1 MDDEFKTCQ
10 FSSNV
15 EKKRDAA
22 FVFDV
27 WRTSVVRSVSGFDS
41 PVATHEIARSTDPP
55 VGRIGL
61 NVNVRQ
67 DRQDGFPVRRAR
79 ATPHAPFRRRCDSVR
94 IATNARVCARRD
106 SPCGPARGSR
116 GAGQRDA
123 GKRKSTSRLTRVG
136 VNKRARARQTSRPRA
151 RAAARRELARTRE
164 MDGRGAF
171 VPPERA
177 SATRGRVGTR
187 ARDSERARNARRT
200 ADDSGRREAS
210 SGRRE
215 THLCVARQAQPRG
228 VRAAEHQRFRRRAVV
243 AGPAHV
249 GVRPSRARALGGV
262 RVLHG
267 IRGKCAF
274 CFFAGAERVRGKSS
288 RARLSE
294 KQSEPKKTNR
304 LSGRAF
310 GFATETVEP

>member
-1 MDDEFKTCQ
+1 MENVSVFGKKVSTA
-10 FSSNV
+10 FSTFG
-15 EKKRDAA
+15 EQKLQTP
-22 FVFDV
+22 F
-27 WRTSVVRSVSGFDS
+27 RSVSGFDS
-41 PVATHEIARSTDPP
+41 RVATSEIARSTDPP
-55 VGRIGL
+55 PRSGRIGL

-123 GKRKSTSRLTRVG
+123 GKQKTKKHIRPR

-151 RAAARRELARTRE
+151 RAAARRELARARE
-164 MDGRGAF
+164 MDGRDAF

-200 ADDSGRREAS
+200 ADDSGRREAEFGTS
-210 SGRRE
+210 RDTPVRR
-215 THLCVARQAQPRG
+215 TPGTAARSPRG
-228 VRAAEHQRFRRRAVV
+228 RTPALSPTSSSRRPRSCGRSTVACAGAQRSA
-243 AGPAHV
+243 
-249 GVRPSRARALGGV
+249 RPG
-262 RVLHG
+262 HG

-274 CFFAGAERVRGKSS
+274 CFFAGVAEGS
-288 RARLSE
+288 RQIVACAIE
-294 KQSEPKKTNR
+294 
-304 LSGRAF
+304 
-310 GFATETVEP
+310 

>member
-1 MDDEFKTCQ
+1 MWTCAWESGSGSAGCGKRKTKKHIPVNAASVLTSALARDKRRDHARGRRLDG
-10 FSSNV
+10 SSRALARWTV
-15 EKKRDAA
+15 AA
-22 FVFDV
+22 
-27 WRTSVVRSVSGFDS
+27 RLCHR
-41 PVATHEIARSTDPP
+41 R
-55 VGRIGL
+55 GR
-61 NVNVRQ
+61 R
-67 DRQDGFPVRRAR
+67 RRAVASARGR
-79 ATPHAPFRRRCDSVR
+79 ATPSAP
-94 IATNARVCARRD
+94 AMRVA
-106 SPCGPARGSR
+106 PPTTR
-116 GAGQRDA
+116 GAG
-123 GKRKSTSRLTRVG
+123 
-136 VNKRARARQTSRPRA
+136 
-151 RAAARRELARTRE
+151 RR
-164 MDGRGAF
+164 
-171 VPPERA
+171 
-177 SATRGRVGTR
+177 
-187 ARDSERARNARRT
+187 
-200 ADDSGRREAS
+200 S

-288 RARLSE
+288 RARFSE

>member
-1 MDDEFKTCQ
+1 MWTCAWESGSGSAGCGKRKTKKHIPVNAASVLTSALARDKRRDHARGRRLDG
-10 FSSNV
+10 SSRALARWTV
-15 EKKRDAA
+15 AA
-22 FVFDV
+22 
-27 WRTSVVRSVSGFDS
+27 RLCHR
-41 PVATHEIARSTDPP
+41 R
-55 VGRIGL
+55 GR
-61 NVNVRQ
+61 R
-67 DRQDGFPVRRAR
+67 RRAVASARGR
-79 ATPHAPFRRRCDSVR
+79 ATPSAP
-94 IATNARVCARRD
+94 AMRVA
-106 SPCGPARGSR
+106 PPTTR
-116 GAGQRDA
+116 GAGR
-123 GKRKSTSRLTRVG
+123 RSSR
-136 VNKRARARQTSRPRA
+136 
-151 RAAARRELARTRE
+151 
-164 MDGRGAF
+164 
-171 VPPERA
+171 
-177 SATRGRVGTR
+177 
-187 ARDSERARNARRT
+187 
-200 ADDSGRREAS
+200 
-210 SGRRE
+210 RRE

-288 RARLSE
+288 RARFSE

>member
-41 PVATHEIARSTDPP
+41 RVATHEIARSTDPP

-151 RAAARRELARTRE
+151 RAAARRELARARE

-200 ADDSGRREAS
+200 ADDSGRREAEFETSRDTPVRRTPGTAARSPRGRTPALSPTS
-210 SGRRE
+210 SSRRPRSCGRSTVACAGARRSARPARDSGKVRFLLFRGRRE
-215 THLCVARQAQPRG
+215 GSRQIVA
-228 VRAAEHQRFRRRAVV
+228 
-243 AGPAHV
+243 
-249 GVRPSRARALGGV
+249 
-262 RVLHG
+262 
-267 IRGKCAF
+267 CAI
-274 CFFAGAERVRGKSS
+274 
-288 RARLSE
+288 
-294 KQSEPKKTNR
+294 Q
-304 LSGRAF
+304 
-310 GFATETVEP
+310 